1 MGDSYDVIVIGGGV
15 VGCLTARAL
24 ARYQL
29 RILLLEREAD
39 VCSGTS
45 KANTAIIHA
54 GYDAK
59 PGSLKAALNVAG
71 NRMYEQVCGELGVLS
86 ERHGTYVV
94 ALEEEDMRTLEDLRA
109 RGVRNGVPGLRII
122 SGEEMRKAEPRLT
135 ERTKGALFAETG
147 GIVDPFMM
155 TIAAAENAVSNGV
168 ELRLDTEVTG
178 LELRE
183 GSVVGVRTPKGVFAS
198 HFVVNAAGLYSDKI
212 MAMAGLGGFSIKPR
226 KGEYYVL
233 DREKSQV
240 RQVLFPCPTPVS
252 KGIVVTPTSHG
263 NTLIGP
269 NAVDTDRCDDVVVT
283 KQGLDEV
290 LTGAQRLV
298 PSLDKRD
305 VIAVFAGLRAAG
317 STGDF
322 LIDTPREARGL
333 VNLAGIESP
342 GFTAAPAI
350 AERVVDLLRECGPA
364 LVPNRLFNP
373 ERHPPPRFAELS
385 RKQQQELITRDP
397 RYGRV
402 VCRCEMV
409 TEGEIVAAIH
419 APVPARTYDGI
430 KRRTRVGAGRCQGGF
445 DTPRVIN
452 ILAREL
458 GVQPTSVS
466 KRGTESEFLSRS
478 TKDIEAGN
486 TDE

>member
-1 MGDSYDVIVIGGGV
+1 MTNSYDVIVIGGGV

-29 RILLLEREAD
+29 KVLLLEQEAD
-39 VCSGTS
+39 VCCGTS

-59 PGSLKAALNVAG
+59 PGSLKAALNAAG
-71 NRMYEQVCGELGVLS
+71 NRMYEQVCGELGVLC

-94 ALEEEDMRTLEDLRA
+94 ALEDEDVRTLEELRA
-109 RGVRNGVPGLRII
+109 RGVRNGVPGLSII
-122 SGEEMRKAEPRLT
+122 SGEKMRRIEPLVSQQTR
-135 ERTKGALFAETG
+135 GALFAETG

-155 TIAAAENAVSNGV
+155 TIAAAENAAQNGV

-178 LELRE
+178 LARRA
-183 GSVVGVRTPKGVFAS
+183 GHIVGVRTARGVFS
-198 HFVVNAAGLYSDKI
+198 SRFVVNAAGLYSDKI
-212 MAMAGLGGFSIKPR
+212 MAMAGLSKFSIKPR

-233 DREKSQV
+233 DKERSQV
-240 RQVLFPCPTPVS
+240 RQVLFPCPTTVS
-252 KGIVVTPTSHG
+252 KGIVVTPTTHG

-269 NAVDTDRCDDVVVT
+269 NAVDTEERNDVVVT
-283 KQGLDEV
+283 RQGLEGV
-290 LTGAQRLV
+290 FAGAQRLV
-298 PSLDKRD
+298 PSLDRRD

-322 LIDTPREARGL
+322 LIDAACEAPGL
-333 VNLAGIESP
+333 VNLGGIESP

-350 AERVVDLLRECGPA
+350 AERVVDLLKECGLTLMPK
-364 LVPNRLFNP
+364 RSFNP
-373 ERHPPPRFAELS
+373 ERHPAPRFVELS
-385 RKQQQELITRDP
+385 RRQQQELIAQDP

-402 VCRCEMV
+402 VCRCETV

-430 KRRTRVGAGRCQGGF
+430 KRRTRLGAGRCQGGF

-458 GVQPTSVS
+458 GIPATAVS
-466 KRGTESEFLSRS
+466 KRGSGSEFVTRG
-478 TKDIEAGN
+478 TKDIETGS

>member
-1 MGDSYDVIVIGGGV
+1 MTNSYDVIVIGGGV

-24 ARYQL
+24 SRYQL

-59 PGSLKAALNVAG
+59 PGSLKATLNVAG
-71 NRMYEQVCGELGVLS
+71 NRMYSQVCGELGVLS

-94 ALEEEDMRTLEDLRA
+94 ALEAEDMHTLEELRA
-109 RGVRNGVPGLRII
+109 RGVRNGVPGLSII
-122 SGEEMRKAEPRLT
+122 SGDEMRKAEPLLT
-135 ERTKGALFAETG
+135 EQTRGALFAETG

-155 TIAAAENAVSNGV
+155 TIAAAENAVENGV

-183 GSVVGVRTPKGVFAS
+183 GRVTGVTTPTAVLTS
-198 HFVVNAAGLYSDKI
+198 DYVVNAAGLYSDRI
-212 MAMAGLGGFSIKPR
+212 MTMAGLSGFSIKPR

-233 DREKSQV
+233 DREKSRV
-240 RQVLFPCPTPVS
+240 KQVLFPCPTLVS

-269 NAVDTDRCDDVVVT
+269 NAVNTDQRDDVVVT
-283 KQGLDEV
+283 RPGLEEV
-290 LTGAQRLV
+290 FSGAKRLV

-317 STGDF
+317 GTGDF
-322 LIDTPREARGL
+322 LVEAPRDAPGL
-333 VNLAGIESP
+333 INLAGIESP

-350 AERVVDLLRECGPA
+350 AERVLDLLRECGLA
-364 LVPNRLFNP
+364 LVPRRSFNP
-373 ERHPPPRFAELS
+373 ERHPAPRFAELS
-385 RKQQQELITRDP
+385 RRQQQDLIARDP

-402 VCRCEMV
+402 VCRCETV

-419 APVPARTYDGI
+419 APVPARTYDAI
-430 KRRTRVGAGRCQGGF
+430 KRRTRLGAGRCQGGF

-458 GVQPTSVS
+458 NTPRTTVS
-466 KRGTESEFLSRS
+466 KRGTGSEFLSRE
-478 TKDIEAGN
+478 TKDIETGS